1 MSLIVLDRD
10 GVVNEEVE
18 DYLASAEAWVPI
30 PGSLEAMVRLAQTG
44 HRLVIA
50 SDQPAIGRGLIT
62 PDVLFAIH
70 RRMQRELAAL
80 GGSVDGLF
88 FCPHLPEDDC
98 HCRKPRPGLLE
109 DIGRRFQT
117 ELEEVL
123 VVGDQ
128 LGDLEAAISAGA
140 RPVLVRTGRGEA
152 TLAALDER
160 PDVPVYRDLNELSLA
175 LAEAGRAAESR
186 P

>member
-10 GVVNEEVE
+10 GVVNEEVA
-18 DYLASAEAWVPI
+18 DHVASPDAWVPV
-30 PGSLEAMVRLAQTG
+30 PGSLEAMARLGQAG

-62 PDVLFAIH
+62 PDTLFAIH
-70 RRMQRELAAL
+70 RRMQRELTAV

-98 HCRKPRPGLLE
+98 RCRKPRPGLLE
-109 DIGRRFQT
+109 DIGRRFQV
-117 ELEEVL
+117 EAGDML

-140 RPVLVRTGRGEA
+140 DPVLVRTGHGEA

-160 PDVPVYRDLNELSLA
+160 PDVPVYRDLNEFSLA
-175 LAEAGRAAESR
+175 LAEAGRPE
-186 P
+186 